1 MQWLIASESG
11 DAEQLCHSLSRS
23 HMLLIPPHRPAGRAP
38 CRRRGGRTGRF
49 GRPAAQCGVAGRQAM
64 DRRGDR
70 HGGLRSLCL
79 RRLADDHSQPDPDH
93 VCVHAAPRGSAI
105 ARQGAERAADG
116 EVERPRDDHLQVGSR
131 HAVPRQHRHRG
142 RSGSFDTG
150 AALELT
156 DATRIS
162 IGRPPARPFTR
173 KKYAGTSL
181 LETSTADD
189 VPPAAELYE
198 APLPSDVGT
207 MSGDRK
213 EFAYWLLGGVVL
225 NCDARRQWTMRAP

>member
-1 MQWLIASESG
+1 MS
-11 DAEQLCHSLSRS
+11 
-23 HMLLIPPHRPAGRAP
+23 AGRRMVVIAALVSVIALGALFATFMWTT
-38 CRRRGGRTGRF
+38 RWSGRATTTYKWAVGTQF
-49 GRPAAQCGVAGRQAM
+49 
-64 DRRGDR
+64 
-70 HGGLRSLCL
+70 
-79 RRLADDHSQPDPDH
+79 
-93 VCVHAAPRGSAI
+93 
-105 ARQGAERAADG
+105 
-116 EVERPRDDHLQVGSR
+116 RDSIDIEEG
-131 HAVPRQHRHRG
+131 
-142 RSGSFDTG
+142 SGSFDTG
-150 AALELT
+150 AELELT
-156 DATRIS
+156 DGTKIS

-189 VPPAAELYE
+189 EPPAAELYE

>member
-1 MQWLIASESG
+1 MLVNSLRTGLLATLFAAVAAGEPGSAALQRSVGWPAVKQWT
-11 DAEQLCHSLSRS
+11 AEVIVTADCDRSAFDGSRTII
-23 HMLLIPPHRPAGRAP
+23 HNRIQTTYAFTQRIEDPPSPGRGQTGPPMVKWSGRATTTYKWAV
-38 CRRRGGRTGRF
+38 GTQF
-49 GRPAAQCGVAGRQAM
+49 
-64 DRRGDR
+64 
-70 HGGLRSLCL
+70 
-79 RRLADDHSQPDPDH
+79 
-93 VCVHAAPRGSAI
+93 
-105 ARQGAERAADG
+105 
-116 EVERPRDDHLQVGSR
+116 RDSIDMEEG
-131 HAVPRQHRHRG
+131 
-142 RSGSFDTG
+142 SGSFDTG
-150 AALELT
+150 AALEMT

>member
-1 MQWLIASESG
+1 MPGISARIGLLAS
-11 DAEQLCHSLSRS
+11 
-23 HMLLIPPHRPAGRAP
+23 LLAVAAAGEPAGSPAQQ
-38 CRRRGGRTGRF
+38 RTAGW
-49 GRPAAQCGVAGRQAM
+49 PAIKQWT
-64 DRRGDR
+64 
-70 HGGLRSLCL
+70 
-79 RRLADDHSQPDPDH
+79 ADVVVTADCD
-93 VCVHAAPRGSAI
+93 
-105 ARQGAERAADG
+105 RAAFD
-116 EVERPRDDHLQVGSR
+116 GSR
-131 HAVPRQHRHRG
+131 TIIHNRIQTTYAFTQRMADPSSPARSAPSGSPVVKWSGRATTTYKWAVGTQFRDSIDIEEG
-142 RSGSFDTG
+142 SGSFDTG
-150 AALELT
+150 AELELT
-156 DATRIS
+156 DGTKIS

-189 VPPAAELYE
+189 EPPAAELYE